1 MKLFYGNFDFE
12 AGLTGQAA
20 SAPAVRR
27 IQAEL
32 ATAWIAVAEEGDA
45 IWCPEPVPPEFWEG
59 LAAQGLPRVVAISLG
74 DPVPRDAEF
83 VPWGWNADAI
93 AWARRQG
100 LTPAPPPLDIVR
112 AANSR
117 RFSFAMEHETGT
129 ALTGSAECGTW
140 DDLAARIREL
150 GDARW
155 VIKAQYSHAARER
168 LLGAGPPNETAEHWV
183 RKRIARDGAVY
194 LEPWVERLAEV
205 GVQWDLRAAEGP
217 RLVGV
222 TPLLCHSDGRYLG
235 SLFRSAATEQ
245 WWDEAVDGTRPVAAR
260 LARDGYFGPLGIDAM
275 LYRHGDAPRVRPIQ
289 DINARWTMGRLS
301 LGWRRLPHQEPDG
314 LWLHGEIPQDLANSR
329 SRVLATTPAKVGGQ
343 PTIHCTTVLFPQG
356 FPGET
361 GFVPGFHCGTFPI
374 RHDD

>member
-12 AGLTGQAA
+12 AGLTGQSA

-32 ATAWIAVAEEGDA
+32 ATAWIAVADEGDA
-45 IWCPEPVPPEFWEG
+45 IWCPESIPPEFWDG
-59 LAAQGLPRVVAISLG
+59 LVAQGLPRVIPIGPGS
-74 DPVPRDAEF
+74 PVPHDAEF
-83 VPWGWNADAI
+83 VPWGWNSDAV
-93 AWARRQG
+93 AWARRHG
-100 LTPAPPPLDIVR
+100 LTPAPPSLDIVR

-117 RFSFAMEHETGT
+117 RFSFTMERETGT
-129 ALTGSAECGTW
+129 APTGSAACGTW
-140 DDLAARIREL
+140 EDLAARIREF

-168 LLGAGPPNETAEHWV
+168 LLGNGPPNETTEQWA

-205 GVQWDLRAAEGP
+205 GVQWDLRDGEAP

-222 TPLLCHSDGRYLG
+222 TPLLCHPDGRYLG
-235 SLFRSAATEQ
+235 SVFRSAATEP
-245 WWDEAVDGTRPVAAR
+245 WWDEAVDGTRPVAER

-275 LYRHGDAPRVRPIQ
+275 LYRDGAAQRVRPIQ

-301 LGWRRLPHQEPDG
+301 LGWRRLPHQDAEG
-314 LWLHGEIPQDLANSR
+314 LWLHGEIPQNLGDAASR
-329 SRVLATTPAKVGGQ
+329 TLATTPAEIGGK
-343 PTIHCTTVLFPQG
+343 PINHCTTVLFGRG

-361 GFVPGFHCGTFPI
+361 GFGARFHCGMFPI